1 MNSFLQIHP
10 EDNALVALQNLPKN
24 KTIQFK
30 NDTFALQNDIEA
42 KHKFATTDLNI
53 GDAVKMYG
61 VLVGKAMQFIPQGGL
76 IGTHN
81 LVHAAQNFGVRQTEY
96 HWNASDGSKFKNR
109 TFKGFH
115 RADGQVGAR
124 NYWLVVPL
132 VFCEN
137 RDILTLKDAFL
148 KELGYAQPDIH
159 RQQLRHLSDYFK
171 KYGTTD
177 GFVFS
182 DAADNF
188 KENRLFKNVDG
199 IKFLTHESGCGGTR
213 DDANRLCAL
222 MQGMRKIRAWQV

>member
-30 NDTFALQNDIEA
+30 NDTSALQNDIEA

-96 HWNASDGSKFKNR
+96 YLNASDGSKFKNR

-115 RADGQVGAR
+115 RADGQVGTR

-171 KYGTTD
+171 KYGNTD
-177 GFVFS
+177 GFIFS